1 MSLQPGAESEEPG
14 ADRVVAPIKPFFSE
28 DSPMKQ
34 PHKRHRSGHAHDA
47 TTPEESAHEERM
59 LDDALEQSFPASDPP
74 APAMPHDTSPGSK
87 DAPVKRPS
95 RSRKASRK
103 H

>member
-1 MSLQPGAESEEPG
+1 
-14 ADRVVAPIKPFFSE
+14 
-28 DSPMKQ
+28 MKQ
-34 PHKRHRSGHAHDA
+34 PHVRYNKRHRSGRAHDA
-47 TTPEESAHEERM
+47 STPEESAHEERM

-87 DAPVKRPS
+87 DAPAKRPS